1 MEGFSIW
8 LMQIRNDSE
17 DSPSLFLFETKQQ
30 KWEYASL
37 SIDPSSC
44 EVNTAGVSWQARND
58 FDR

>member
-1 MEGFSIW
+1 MEGFSICI
-8 LMQIRNDSE
+8 MQIRNDSD
-17 DSPSLFLFETKQQ
+17 DSPSLFLETKQY

-44 EVNTAGVSWQARND
+44 KVNTTGVSWQSRNA